1 MLVATGST
9 PLTAALYGF
18 LQLKGDKMNKTR
30 MVSLVSQPLHGRV
43 WCNCVTSVVAEN
55 VILCNVFVVQYVVV
69 GSSIQY
75 TLVAMVTYY
84 IYSVACLPW

>member
-30 MVSLVSQPLHGRV
+30 MVSLVSQPLPLLHRRV

-55 VILCNVFVVQYVVV
+55 VILCNVFVVRYVVV
-69 GSSIQY
+69 G
-75 TLVAMVTYY
+75 
-84 IYSVACLPW
+84 

>member
-30 MVSLVSQPLHGRV
+30 MVSLVSQPLPLLHGRV

-69 GSSIQY
+69 G
-75 TLVAMVTYY
+75 
-84 IYSVACLPW
+84 